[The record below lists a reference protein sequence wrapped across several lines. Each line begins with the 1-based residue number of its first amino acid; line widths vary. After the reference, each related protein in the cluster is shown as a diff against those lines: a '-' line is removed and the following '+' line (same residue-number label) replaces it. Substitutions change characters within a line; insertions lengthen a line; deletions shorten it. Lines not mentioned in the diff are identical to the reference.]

1 MTCHRISTA
10 PRLYDEFF
18 AFPLS
23 FLFFSAPSPV
33 FSSLISNTR
42 RMRIIIL
49 RPLFA
54 LSGKRDRV
62 SFKFRR
68 KTFET
73 KNYIR
78 PPLAPLN
85 GIYSRNHGETCLC
98 RAIIPRIF
106 IVSLLSTH
114 FTFLSFFKPYL
125 PSPKSGTLYRNNAIP
140 SRFDLNRSNRSKS
153 ILSIAM
159 GIEESTR
166 NVSRGFANVP

>member
-1 MTCHRISTA
+1 
-10 PRLYDEFF
+10 
-18 AFPLS
+18 
-23 FLFFSAPSPV
+23 
-33 FSSLISNTR
+33 
-42 RMRIIIL
+42 MRIIIL

-114 FTFLSFFKPYL
+114 FIFLSFFTPYL

-153 ILSIAM
+153 IFSIAM

-166 NVSRGFANVP
+166 KYLADSQTYHNFRFTIKVGQFRRPMLSRSASRSVP